1 MCSPPSH
8 LPVPLLLSPFFPP
21 PPSFSLLPYPSL
33 IRPPFVHPSPFSSPL
48 LPIPLFLPSQYVDRV
63 ARYGRR
69 EKREVT
75 VAQARAILTD
85 VEMEKRTSN
94 DTLVRE
100 AIEVRRGEMEM

>member
-1 MCSPPSH
+1 M
-8 LPVPLLLSPFFPP
+8 
-21 PPSFSLLPYPSL
+21 
-33 IRPPFVHPSPFSSPL
+33 
-48 LPIPLFLPSQYVDRV
+48 DRV

-75 VAQARAILTD
+75 VAQASAILTD